1 MFVDRLNEIR
11 AQLDGAVP
19 YGLETI
25 ETTLWHSPTA
35 AVNDLI
41 CTHDFDGRIL
51 SVNGT
56 ACEAL
61 GVPAAALSRST
72 IQELLPEGG
81 ASGYDAYIQRLRRHG
96 LDAGMMRET

>member
-1 MFVDRLNEIR
+1 MQANTGMFVAPLNESR

-19 YGLETI
+19 DGLEKI

-56 ACEAL
+56 ACQAL
-61 GVPAAALSRST
+61 GVPTAELSRLT
-72 IQELLPEGG
+72 IQEQKPFNVADLLEMMV
-81 ASGYDAYIQRLRRHG
+81 D
-96 LDAGMMRET
+96 LDAGGSD